1 MTRKT
6 EENHS
11 FLTLFSSLLCLTD
24 SCSNGMTALWSWD
37 DTLCTGKEHTCFEC
51 LCLGNIY
58 TMHITILDQ
67 LRDDHTGTMVTETT
81 SMDVGRLEVMTQGK
95 HRQQRSISSLITKV
109 IFKLT
114 TSQLRTALWFC
125 SDKLGMLLAL
135 QVMTHEWE
143 GKSTK
148 VTTTTKT
155 SNHLVRI
162 LTRHRHLLFSLQ
174 TDDSLM
180 QSHVIQNRTQG
191 IFTARSG
198 CSQLNSLRN
207 SSTQRTRMMR
217 IASNDVLTSTCTH
230 TRRTLNGSTKGTH
243 DAGTVWLLLHGNLY
257 LINGSLQSVEL
268 GSIGKGT
275 TPLTSTCLCSNI
287 GITLLLAVVALRN
300 GRVDLM

>member
-1 MTRKT
+1 
-6 EENHS
+6 
-11 FLTLFSSLLCLTD
+11 
-24 SCSNGMTALWSWD
+24 
-37 DTLCTGKEHTCFEC
+37 
-51 LCLGNIY
+51 
-58 TMHITILDQ
+58 
-67 LRDDHTGTMVTETT
+67 MVTETT
-81 SMDVGRLEVMTQGK
+81 CMDVGWLEVMTQGK

-109 IFKLT
+109 IFKLS

-125 SDKLGMLLAL
+125 SDELGMLLAL

-148 VTTTTKT
+148 VTTATKT

-162 LTRHRHLLFSLQ
+162 LTCHLHLLFSLQ
-174 TDDSLM
+174 TDDCLM

-198 CSQLNSLRN
+198 GSQLYSLRN
-207 SSTQRTRMMR
+207 GCTQRTRMMR
-217 IASNDVLTSTCTH
+217 IAGNDVLTSTCTH